1 MDLLAADGCSGRWA
15 QVRTVKFMNKL
26 NQLKSREGFEGF
38 GSIIS
43 LFR

>member
-1 MDLLAADGCSGRWA
+1 MDSGLSFECWLR

-26 NQLKSREGFEGF
+26 NQLKSRDGFEGF

>member
-1 MDLLAADGCSGRWA
+1 MELIGRGQA
-15 QVRTVKFMNKL
+15 RTIKFMNKL

-43 LFR
+43 LFRCEC